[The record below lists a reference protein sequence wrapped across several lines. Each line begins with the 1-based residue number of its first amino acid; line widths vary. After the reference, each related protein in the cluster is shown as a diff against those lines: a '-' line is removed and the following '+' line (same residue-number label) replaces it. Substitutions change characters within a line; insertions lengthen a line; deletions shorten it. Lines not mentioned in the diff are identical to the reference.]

1 MAAKAESATIELPA
15 GDEARIITIMRILI
29 ASNYQ
34 WPHLG
39 GIELA
44 AQHLKHCWKDDGH
57 SVTWV
62 TTDIPR
68 GAVASTPDNV
78 RFPASNW
85 FEENLQINT
94 PIVNP
99 LAYFK
104 ILNLVR
110 RQDVISVHSLA
121 PGVTA
126 LTIRAA
132 LACRKPLVVT
142 QHVGIIPLKSRILT
156 LLQDRVILRSARSCT
171 RRGTWMTFV
180 SPAVRDWF
188 IAKAKIDP
196 DHVCLTPTAY
206 NNAIFSLTDGP
217 ARLAEQRQLG
227 LPDNRLKVLF
237 VGRFVEK
244 KGLPLIEQV
253 ARSCPDIHFTLIGE
267 GAIHPKEWNLSN
279 VRVVSPQPA
288 DTLRHYYAS
297 HDLLLLPA
305 VGEGWPAVICE
316 AMACGTPCL
325 ISRETFR
332 NFGRD
337 EHMFLVSDN
346 STVALEG
353 ILQRVKK
360 GKIPLVGQHQ
370 AVATY
375 AQTTWAGS
383 WQKTARVFTDLF
395 RVLTRESQG

>member
-1 MAAKAESATIELPA
+1 M
-15 GDEARIITIMRILI
+15 
-29 ASNYQ
+29 
-34 WPHLG
+34 G
-39 GIELA
+39 GIEFA
-44 AQHLKHCWKDDGH
+44 AQHLKHCWEDDGH

-68 GAVASTPDNV
+68 GVVAATPNNV

-85 FEENLQINT
+85 FEEKLQINT

-110 RQDVISVHSLA
+110 RHDAVSVHSLA
-121 PGVTA
+121 PGVTT

-142 QHVGIIPLKSRILT
+142 QHVGIIPLKSRMLT
-156 LLQDRVILRSARSCT
+156 LLQNRVIMRSAQSCT
-171 RRGTWMTFV
+171 KRGAWLTFV

-188 IAKAKIDP
+188 IEKAKINP
-196 DHVCLTPTAY
+196 DCICMTPTAY
-206 NNAIFSLTDGP
+206 NKAVFSLTDGP

-227 LPDNRLKVLF
+227 LPENRLKVLF

-244 KGLPLIEQV
+244 KGLPLIEHA
-253 ARSCPDIHFTLIGE
+253 ARSCSDIHFTLIGE

-288 DTLRHYYAS
+288 DALRHYYAS

-346 STVALEG
+346 SAAALEAV
-353 ILQRVKK
+353 LRRVKE
-360 GKIPLVGQHQ
+360 GKIPLVEQHR
-370 AVATY
+370 AIATY
-375 AQTTWAGS
+375 AQATWDGN
-383 WQKTARVFTDLF
+383 WQKTARVFIDLF
-395 RVLTRESQG
+395 GISAKFG